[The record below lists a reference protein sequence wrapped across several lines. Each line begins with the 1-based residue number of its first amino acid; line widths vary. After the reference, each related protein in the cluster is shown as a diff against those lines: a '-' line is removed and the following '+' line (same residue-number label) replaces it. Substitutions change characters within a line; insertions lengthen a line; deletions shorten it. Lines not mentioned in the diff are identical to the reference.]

1 MSAPLVTGAVALL
14 LEHAPRLTSDSVLA
28 LLKRSGPSHSADTGW
43 AGLNVL
49 KLFQRIDP
57 ATASVSYSAPVSA
70 GRGPVA
76 RAWITPDGR
85 RVQVPAGALEREFH
99 PGGIAWL
106 QTCQDGRFT
115 TRGTI
120 VP

>member
-28 LLKRSGPSHSADTGW
+28 LLKRSEPSHSPDTGW

-49 KLFQRIDP
+49 KLFQQLDP
-57 ATASVSYSAPVSA
+57 VTASVFHPAPVPA
-70 GRGPVA
+70 GRGPVV

-85 RVQVPAGALEREFH
+85 RVQVPVGARAREFH

-106 QTCQDGRFT
+106 QICQDGRCT

-120 VP
+120 GP